1 MHAAVTHCPDKFS
14 PPLLQKK
21 KKKKD
26 LVYGLMG
33 KAISKETKG
42 KS

>member
-1 MHAAVTHCPDKFS
+1 MHAAVTHCPDTSSLLHFS
-14 PPLLQKK
+14 KK
-21 KKKKD
+21 KKKK
-26 LVYGLMG
+26 LVCGLMG